1 MTVEQ
6 GRKEPNPKVA
16 FFAFG
21 AIGTYPLISV
31 AIGLPSLLFLFVSGW
46 GALGVLVALVVGL
59 VPSYLIWVAS
69 KYVVRIWL
77 RYLLRGYVLLGVFA
91 VFAVPLSSTYFLMK
105 GVEGLGSELM
115 AREATHLINDPAEI
129 EAALQQIDLEF
140 GIKFFSAQNVVAS
153 SIYRPPALANEFQR
167 DLIYKIPKREL
178 TLLLNGNL
186 SFEKIMGLPSKM
198 LLLPRGRLAS
208 CRELK
213 IAEFCHLEKHAGEA
227 RFLEKLN
234 RYEGRSS
241 LVLFPDYGLVWYQRN
256 QW

>member
-21 AIGTYPLISV
+21 AIGTYTLISV

-129 EAALQQIDLEF
+129 EATLQQIDLSRYQVF
-140 GIKFFSAQNVVAS
+140 AYKMVAS
-153 SIYRPPALANEFQR
+153 SIYRPPALANGFSRTSFIKFQ
-167 DLIYKIPKREL
+167 
-178 TLLLNGNL
+178 T
-186 SFEKIMGLPSKM
+186 
-198 LLLPRGRLAS
+198 
-208 CRELK
+208 
-213 IAEFCHLEKHAGEA
+213 
-227 RFLEKLN
+227 
-234 RYEGRSS
+234 
-241 LVLFPDYGLVWYQRN
+241 
-256 QW
+256 